1 MKKINLI
8 LLMLITASLLLLAG
22 EKLSPKHKDWLEL
35 VSPII
40 TKTEKDVFLKL
51 NTDQERDKFIS
62 LFWNRRDP
70 MPDTRENEFYQEY
83 MKRVRFSDINFG
95 HASFKKG
102 SQTERGY
109 FYLLLGPPLERQI
122 YATQADIWPLELWHY
137 KGDIKY
143 GLPPFFYLVFYQ
155 PQGLG
160 EYRLYSPD
168 VEGPEKLAAPTA
180 GSGLSRN
187 QAYQAIKKISGE
199 LAMASL
205 SYIPGEATLGVTSL
219 SSGSVLSGI
228 YSLAEKKFSDAYARH
243 FLDYKDYVEID
254 YTHDFVDNHARAAIF
269 KNAGQFFIHW
279 TLEPGKVNFSSYQGK
294 NYANFQIIIR
304 IEDSTEKLVQ
314 EKEEEIPINITPEE
328 YRKHERQIF
337 AFQDI
342 LPIIPGKFKLL
353 FLLKNK
359 TGKEFTSFQTDVLIP
374 DEKSSPFI
382 SSFLLYQKRMELP
395 EIQRTKLKAFAFDG
409 NQYLI
414 NAQNNFL
421 PNKDI
426 GIYFQLHNLK
436 QKQGK
441 SLLIEIIDLNTD
453 TTVHSIKKPLSEV
466 MSPDRQ
472 GIDINPISLQSFSPG
487 YYRVEVFIL
496 DADGREI
503 LKGKEHFILLAKPY
517 SVLPWA
523 YAKIHERFPN
533 PEDLY
538 SLAYQYFM
546 TEKYE
551 QSRDTLEKAQN
562 IKDKPEARLLLARTL
577 FALQQYDESLDIAT
591 TLYKATQNREAAKI
605 IAANYSALE
614 NWSQSLVYLE
624 KLLKEATELGILNLA
639 AECYLNLDQPKKALP
654 LLQESLKL
662 NPNQPKIKELEEK
675 TKNKVRREL

>member
-1 MKKINLI
+1 
-8 LLMLITASLLLLAG
+8 MLISASLLLLAG
-22 EKLSPKHKDWLEL
+22 AKLSPKHKDWLQL

-51 NTDQERDKFIS
+51 NTGQERDKFIS

-83 MKRVRFSDINFG
+83 MKRVRFSDLNFG
-95 HASFKKG
+95 HESFKKG
-102 SQTERGY
+102 SRTERGY

-122 YATQADIWPLELWHY
+122 YATQSDLWPLELWHY
-137 KGDIKY
+137 KGEVKY

-160 EYRLYSPD
+160 KYRLYSPD

-180 GSGLSRN
+180 SRGLNRN

-199 LAMASL
+199 LAGASL
-205 SYIPGEATLGVTSL
+205 SYIPGEATLGITSL

-228 YSLAEKKFSDAYARH
+228 YSLAEKKFPDAYARH
-243 FLDYKDYVEID
+243 FLDYKDYIEVD
-254 YTHDFVDNHARAAIF
+254 YTHDFVDNHARTAIF
-269 KNAGQFFIHW
+269 KNAGQYFIHW
-279 TLEPGKVNFSSYQGK
+279 TLEPSKLNFSSYQGK

-304 IEDSTEKLVQ
+304 IEDSTGKLVQ

-342 LPIIPGKFKLL
+342 LPIIPGRFKLF

-359 TGKEFTSFQTDVLIP
+359 TGKEFTSFQANVLIP
-374 DEKSSPFI
+374 AEKSGPFF
-382 SSFLLYQKRMELP
+382 SSFLLYQKRLELG
-395 EIQRTKLKAFAFDG
+395 ENQRTKLKAFAFNG

-421 PNKDI
+421 PKKDI
-426 GIYFQLHNLK
+426 GIYFQVHNLK

-441 SLLIEIIDLNTD
+441 SLLIEIIALNTD
-453 TTVHSIKKPLSEV
+453 STVHSIIKPLSEV

-472 GIDINPISLQSFSPG
+472 GIDINPISLLSFSPG
-487 YYRVEVFIL
+487 YYRVEVAIL

-503 LKGKEHFILLAKPY
+503 LKGKEHFILLAQAY

-523 YAKIHERFPN
+523 YAQIHKGFPN

-538 SLAYQYFM
+538 SLAYQYFR

-551 QSRDTLEKAQN
+551 QYRDTLEKAQN
-562 IKDKPEARLLLARTL
+562 IKDKPEARLLLAQTL
-577 FALQQYDESLDIAT
+577 FALQQYAESLRIAT
-591 TLYKATQNREAAKI
+591 TLYKLTRNREAAKV

-624 KLLKEATELGILNLA
+624 KLLEEATEVGMLNLA
-639 AECYLNLDQPKKALP
+639 AECYLNLDQPKKAFP
-654 LLQESLKL
+654 LLQKSLKL

-675 TKNKVRREL
+675 TKNKIRRQL

>member
-1 MKKINLI
+1 
-8 LLMLITASLLLLAG
+8 MLITASLLQLAG
-22 EKLSPKHKDWLEL
+22 EKLSIRHKDWLEL

-83 MKRVRFSDINFG
+83 MKRVRFADINFG

-180 GSGLSRN
+180 GRGLNRN
-187 QAYQAIKKISGE
+187 QAYQVIKKISGE
-199 LAMASL
+199 LAGASL
-205 SYIPGEATLGVTSL
+205 SYIPGEAALGVTPL

-243 FLDYKDYVEID
+243 FLDYKDYIETD
-254 YTHDFVDNHARAAIF
+254 YTHDFVDNHARTAIF

-304 IEDSTEKLVQ
+304 IEDSTGKLVQ

-342 LPIIPGKFKLL
+342 LPIIPGKFKLF

-359 TGKEFTSFQTDVLIP
+359 TGKEFTSFQTGVLIP
-374 DEKSSPFI
+374 DEKSSPFL
-382 SSFLLYQKRMELP
+382 SSLLLYQKRMELQ
-395 EIQRTKLKAFAFDG
+395 ENQKTKLKAFAFNG

-414 NAQNNFL
+414 NAENNFL
-421 PNKDI
+421 PKKDI

-441 SLLIEIIDLNTD
+441 SLLIKIFTLNSD
-453 TTVHSIKKPLSEV
+453 TAVHSIKKPLSEV
-466 MSPDRQ
+466 IGPDGQR
-472 GIDINPISLQSFSPG
+472 IDINPISLPSFSPE

-503 LKGKEHFILLAKPY
+503 LKGKEHFILLAQPY
-517 SVLPWA
+517 SVLPWV
-523 YAKIHERFPN
+523 YAKIHNPFPN

-546 TEKYE
+546 AGKYE

-577 FALQQYDESLDIAT
+577 FTMQQYDESLNIAI

-624 KLLKEATELGILNLA
+624 KLLEEATELGILNLA
-639 AECYLNLDQPKKALP
+639 AECYLNLEQPKKALP
-654 LLQESLKL
+654 LLQKSLKL

-675 TKNKVRREL
+675 TKNKIRRE

>member
-1 MKKINLI
+1 
-8 LLMLITASLLLLAG
+8 
-22 EKLSPKHKDWLEL
+22 
-35 VSPII
+35 
-40 TKTEKDVFLKL
+40 
-51 NTDQERDKFIS
+51 
-62 LFWNRRDP
+62 

-83 MKRVRFSDINFG
+83 MKRVRFSDLNFG
-95 HASFKKG
+95 HESFKKG
-102 SQTERGY
+102 SRTERGY

-122 YATQADIWPLELWHY
+122 YATQSDLWPLELWHY
-137 KGDIKY
+137 KGEVKY

-160 EYRLYSPD
+160 KYRLYSPD
-168 VEGPEKLAAPTA
+168 VEGPEKLVAPTA
-180 GSGLSRN
+180 SRGLNRN

-199 LAMASL
+199 LAGASL
-205 SYIPGEATLGVTSL
+205 SYIPGEATLGITSL

-228 YSLAEKKFSDAYARH
+228 YSLAEKKFPDAYARH
-243 FLDYKDYVEID
+243 FLDYKDYIEVD
-254 YTHDFVDNHARAAIF
+254 YTHDFVDNHARTMIF
-269 KNAGQFFIHW
+269 KNAGQYFIHW
-279 TLEPGKVNFSSYQGK
+279 TLEPGKLNFSSYQGK

-304 IEDSTEKLVQ
+304 IEDSTGKLVQ

-342 LPIIPGKFKLL
+342 LPIIPGRFKLF

-359 TGKEFTSFQTDVLIP
+359 TGKEFTSFQANVLIP
-374 DEKSSPFI
+374 AEKSGPFF
-382 SSFLLYQKRMELP
+382 SSFLFYQKRLELG
-395 EIQRTKLKAFAFDG
+395 ENQRTKLKAFAFNG

-421 PNKDI
+421 PKKDI
-426 GIYFQLHNLK
+426 GIYFQVHNLK

-441 SLLIEIIDLNTD
+441 SLLIEIIALNTD
-453 TTVHSIKKPLSEV
+453 ATVHSIKKPLSEV

-472 GIDINPISLQSFSPG
+472 GIDINPISLPSFSPG
-487 YYRVEVFIL
+487 YYRVEVAIL

-503 LKGKEHFILLAKPY
+503 LKGKEHFILLAQAY

-523 YAKIHERFPN
+523 YAQIHKGFPN
-533 PEDLY
+533 PEELY

-546 TEKYE
+546 TEKYEQSRVTEKYE

-562 IKDKPEARLLLARTL
+562 IKDKPEARLLLAQTL
-577 FALQQYDESLDIAT
+577 FALQQYDESLRIAT
-591 TLYKATQNREAAKI
+591 TLYKVTRNREAAKV

-624 KLLKEATELGILNLA
+624 KLLEEATELSILNLA
-639 AECYLNLDQPKKALP
+639 AECYLNLDQPKKAFP
-654 LLQESLKL
+654 LLQQSLKL

-675 TKNKVRREL
+675 TKNKIRRQL